1 MITFNEALKTVKH
14 ATKKLPKEHIELSKC
29 LNRVLA
35 EDVISPIAIPPFN
48 KSAMD
53 GFACRQEDL
62 SEMLEILETIPAGTP
77 PTKVIGEK
85 QCSRIMTGAMVPE
98 GADCVIMV
106 EHTETL
112 DEKHIRFTESNTKTN
127 ICIKGEDIHENDI
140 VLKKGTRIKPQ
151 HISVLAEIGCTQP
164 LVYQRVKIGIIAT
177 GSELVEPN
185 ETPEAT
191 QIRNVNSWQ
200 LMAQLEKIGITG
212 NYYGI
217 VADSKEA
224 TKEVIAKCIDEND
237 LLIVSGGVSVG
248 EYDYIPQILKEL
260 EFNIWFHTLT
270 VKPGKHT
277 VFATRKGKYVFAMP
291 GNPVSSFVQFE
302 LLGKAL
308 VFRLMGHNY
317 HPAIVRLPISCY
329 YKRKR
334 VDRLEFIPVRLNA
347 NNRVI
352 PVDYHGSAHI
362 NAFTQADGIMT
373 IPRGVDEFTEGEFV
387 HVRQI

>member
-14 ATKKLPKEHIELSKC
+14 ATKKLQKEHVELSKC

-35 EDVISPIAIPPFN
+35 EDVVSPIAIPPFN

-53 GFACRQEDL
+53 GFACRKADL
-62 SEMLEILETIPAGTP
+62 SETLEIIETLPAGTP
-77 PTKVIGEK
+77 PSKTVGQN
-85 QCSRIMTGAMVPE
+85 QCSKIMTGAMVPE

-106 EHTETL
+106 EHTETT
-112 DEKHIRFTESNTKTN
+112 DDKYVRFTETNTKTN
-127 ICIKGEDIHENDI
+127 ICIKGEDIQENDV

-164 LVYQRVKIGIIAT
+164 LVYQRVKVGIIAT

-185 ETPEAT
+185 EKPGAT

-224 TKEVIAKCIDEND
+224 TKAVIAKCIEEND

-248 EYDYIPQILKEL
+248 EYDYIPHILKEL
-260 EFNIWFHTLT
+260 EFNIWFHTLS

-277 VFATRKGKYVFAMP
+277 VFATRQGKYVFAMP

-302 LLGKAL
+302 LLGKTL
-308 VFRLMGHNY
+308 LFRLMGHDY
-317 HPAIVRLPISCY
+317 YPSIVRLPISSD

-334 VDRLEFIPVRLNA
+334 VDRLEFIPVRMNA
-347 NNRVI
+347 NNQVM

-362 NAFTQADGIMT
+362 NAFTQADGIMA